1 MPAPRLPLKFLP
13 VTPSRWPALEE
24 LFGPR
29 GACAGCWCMYWR
41 LARAQFDKQKGA
53 GNKRALK
60 RIVEKGPPPGLLAY
74 AGGRPVA
81 WCALAPR
88 SAYPVLE
95 RSRVLKPV
103 DDEPVWS
110 VVCFFV
116 AKDFRGRGVTAKLLD
131 AAAAYARKCGAKILE
146 GYPVEPKRGAR
157 WADPFVYTGH
167 ASAFRRAGFRE
178 VARRSPTRPLVRR
191 TLR

>member
-1 MPAPRLPLKFLP
+1 M
-13 VTPSRWPALEE
+13 W
-24 LFGPR
+24 
-29 GACAGCWCMYWR
+29 WR
-41 LARAQFDKQKGA
+41 LSRAQFERQRGA
-53 GNKRALK
+53 RNKRALK
-60 RIVEKGPPPGLLAY
+60 RIVKSGQVPGLVAY
-74 AGGRPVA
+74 AGREPVG
-81 WCALAPR
+81 WVALAPR
-88 SAYPVLE
+88 PSYPVLG

-116 AKDFRGRGVTAKLLD
+116 AKEFRRRGVTSKLLG

-167 ASAFRRAGFRE
+167 VSAFRRAGFRE
-178 VARRSPTRPLVRR
+178 VARRSPTRPLMRR